1 MNKRLLSA
9 RKKNLESPPKRRKTV
24 HEDYFETTL
33 KESGID
39 LAKPPES
46 CEAKYDI
53 IVITRNLKKNLQK
66 HSDYPQNLSEFYDK
80 FVERCQDLEMFKHYL
95 FPNIVRKTTD
105 QTIQCKNDSIVKILL
120 TIPLLQNKLINYI
133 FEKAFDLAAD
143 SKCGPWIKMILRSLC
158 SLDNMID
165 SDNIATNIISLLDVT
180 YEELVQL
187 EIITTIPDIIG
198 DQAHDKIVIELSKI
212 LKQKD
217 HKLIPAT
224 LDCLSYLCLSDDQYE
239 ELRNETLNI
248 LKTTSKCSYFP
259 NFVKFLLIPGKSS
272 ESTYMVAV
280 KGLRNAL
287 SWPSSIASP
296 QEIAS
301 SQILTAQ
308 AIRNT
313 MVSSKYIANAW
324 IKLISNCGD
333 HSDHEAFDFIII
345 LILFSLSEEK
355 QKQVEQIIRKQIK
368 LNIFKEDLL
377 DKAFEK
383 YNPIIKEYLKHMI
396 LLSNSLLKTPDSIVQ
411 SFASHMYSLM
421 FDHLE
426 DSCQT
431 IVAELLQ
438 FGLNCKHSL
447 INILAILNSV
457 AAKNMSVLKH
467 QSSQML
473 TLLDRKDDMTLN
485 EIRAVMNLVC
495 GLAYSYDNS
504 VIRSDVHIIIRKYLG
519 RSNHTIKYHG
529 ILAGIHAVKYLI
541 AFSSDED
548 SNISLPEDIN
558 YGSVDCLPEGNLKE
572 AAQIIELISCS
583 TREFPKM
590 IAFFYDEFCKIIN
603 SSSHINKH
611 FLLWITE
618 AVTND
623 LAQNFIVNNLP
634 HETVGELSLSLQYCL
649 NTESET
655 DDEIAI
661 NIAGL
666 TLEEQEDVNILVL
679 SPLLQLVQTLD
690 NLQEKDNN
698 SKNIYALIGCPV
710 VMPKVD
716 VEVMKDE
723 LTDTSISAI
732 LDCLIH
738 CVNWFREVLNAFSD
752 VPEQN
757 LRSKV
762 INRVFQIQQLESLI
776 TEILMKNNLTYQP
789 PSWACHLNTS
799 NENLERTLKKQSAAK
814 RKEKKK
820 GVTDE
825 SIISESVK
833 SQATQKK
840 AVANSKMALT
850 HNIQF
855 RALDIKIIKL
865 LNEELTDADSEQALT
880 VKIATFLLIHINKAL
895 ENTLHPKLKKNIFS
909 NKQDTADVYDPVKAE
924 QYAEYVNKTMPKI
937 VDHLAFV
944 TSFLESRMCFNDTDQ
959 ETEEDDDFPYND
971 EIFEYISLL
980 ENIFNFLKTY
990 FKWIGFK
997 NRNNPLLQSSLKT
1010 LAKLDDEKLVTV
1022 QDLLTTVAK
1031 SLQNYKK
1038 YCVLL
1043 STATSLIELLKT
1055 LQEHSCNRSILVI
1068 LRDTAKSFLSK
1079 QWKTAEGAEEKGGQ
1093 LNQSIDIFGKVFFE
1107 NIEIDEIK
1115 DCTLLIMN
1123 DVEALKKGRSHL
1135 NCYKSINKNNFS
1147 ILFRIIGS
1155 SLHDRTKHQVNK
1167 RLTNSEHLEVW
1178 ESVLVTL
1185 KSMVEI
1191 TRIMDFRNILMVF
1204 FKKSIPVIKLFVTY
1218 GIPILQLEFKHNPQ
1232 RILGIWSVLQKSTR
1246 FLQSVC
1252 CHSKLKNDKV
1262 LMVKI
1267 PTVKELLETLIYK
1280 VKSVLALNECSEAFE
1295 MGNLKNRNIQGE
1307 IIASQVTVDD
1317 IEVQED
1323 CDDHLP
1329 DDSDS
1334 EDSDQELGL
1343 RSASEM
1349 I

>member
-1 MNKRLLSA
+1 MS
-9 RKKNLESPPKRRKTV
+9 PKRRKTI

-39 LAKPPES
+39 LAKPPER
-46 CEAKYDI
+46 CVAKYDI
-53 IVITRNLKKNLQK
+53 IVITRNLKKILQK
-66 HSDYPQNLSEFYDK
+66 HSDYPQNLSEFFDN

-95 FPNIVRKTTD
+95 FPNIVRKTTED
-105 QTIQCKNDSIVKILL
+105 QSIQCKNDSIVRILL

-133 FEKAFDLAAD
+133 FEKAIDLAAD

-158 SLDNMID
+158 TLDNMID

-224 LDCLSYLCLSDDQYE
+224 LDCLSYLCLSNDQYE

-248 LKTTSKCSYFP
+248 LKTTANCSYFP

-272 ESTYMVAV
+272 ESTHMVAV

-287 SWPSSIASP
+287 SWPSSIALP
-296 QEIAS
+296 EDIAS

-313 MVSSKYIANAW
+313 MVSSESIANAW
-324 IKLISNCGD
+324 IKLISNCNV
-333 HSDHEAFDFIII
+333 HSDHEAFNFIII

-355 QKQVEQIIRKQIK
+355 QKQVEKTMRKQIK

-383 YNPIIKEYLKHMI
+383 YKPIIKEYLKHMI
-396 LLSNSLLKTPDSIVQ
+396 LLTNSLLKTPDSMVQ
-411 SFASHMYSLM
+411 SFASHMYTLM

-431 IVAELLQ
+431 IVVELLQ
-438 FGLNCKHSL
+438 FGLNCKDSL
-447 INILAILNSV
+447 INILAILNNV
-457 AAKNMSVLKH
+457 AAKNMSVLKQ

-541 AFSSDED
+541 AFTSDED
-548 SNISLPEDIN
+548 SDISLPEDIN
-558 YGSVDCLPEGNLKE
+558 YGSVDCLPEGNLRE
-572 AAQIIELISCS
+572 AAQIIELINCS

-590 IAFFYDEFCKIIN
+590 IAFFYDEFCEIIK

-611 FLLWITE
+611 FLKWITLV
-618 AVTND
+618 VTND
-623 LAQNFIVNNLP
+623 LAQNYIVNNLP
-634 HETVGELSLSLQYCL
+634 HESVGELTLCLQYCL
-649 NTESET
+649 NAESEK

-666 TLEEQEDVNILVL
+666 TLEEQEDVNILIL
-679 SPLLQLVQTLD
+679 SPLFQLVQTLD
-690 NLQEKDNN
+690 NLEEKDNN
-698 SKNIYALIGCPV
+698 STNIYALIGCPV

-716 VEVMKDE
+716 VEVVRDE
-723 LTDTSISAI
+723 LTDSSISAI

-738 CVNWFREVLNAFSD
+738 CVNWFREVLNAFSA

-762 INRVFQIQQLESLI
+762 INRVFHIQQLESLI
-776 TEILMKNNLTYQP
+776 TEILTKSNLTYQP
-789 PSWACHLNTS
+789 PSWAGHLNTS
-799 NENLERTLKKQSAAK
+799 NEKEKLERTLKKLSVAK
-814 RKEKKK
+814 RKKKK
-820 GVTDE
+820 EGVTDE
-825 SIISESVK
+825 SILPESCK

-840 AVANSKMALT
+840 TAGNSKMALT

-855 RALDIKIIKL
+855 RALDIKVIEL
-865 LNEELTDADSEQALT
+865 LNEELTETDFEQALT
-880 VKIATFLLIHINKAL
+880 VKIATFLLSHINKAL
-895 ENTLHPKLKKNIFS
+895 EKTLHPKLKKNIFS
-909 NKQDTADVYDPVKAE
+909 NKQDTTDIYDPVKAE
-924 QYAEYVNKTMPKI
+924 QFAEYVNKIMPKI
-937 VDHLAFV
+937 VEHLTFV
-944 TSFLESRMCFNDTDQ
+944 TSCLEARMCFNDTDQ
-959 ETEEDDDFPYND
+959 ERDEDDELMYND
-971 EIFEYISLL
+971 ELFEYISLL
-980 ENIFNFLKTY
+980 ENIFNFLKIY

-1010 LAKLDDEKLVTV
+1010 LAKLDDETSVTM
-1022 QDLLTTVAK
+1022 QDLLTNIAK

-1038 YCVLL
+1038 YCVFL

-1079 QWKTAEGAEEKGGQ
+1079 PWKTAEGADEKGVQ

-1107 NIEIDEIK
+1107 NIEIDDIK
-1115 DCTLLIMN
+1115 DCTLSIMN

-1135 NCYKSINKNNFS
+1135 NSYKSINKNNFS

-1155 SLHDRTKHQVNK
+1155 SLHDRTKQKVNEN
-1167 RLTNSEHLEVW
+1167 LTNSEHLEVW

-1191 TRIMDFRNILMVF
+1191 TKILEFRNIMVVF

-1218 GIPILQLEFKHNPQ
+1218 GIPILQIEFKNNPQ

-1252 CHSKLKNDKV
+1252 CHLKLKNDKV
-1262 LMVKI
+1262 LMAKI

-1280 VKSVLALNECSEAFE
+1280 VKSVLASNECTEAFE

-1307 IIASQVTVDD
+1307 IIASQETVDD
-1317 IEVQED
+1317 VEVQDD

-1334 EDSDQELGL
+1334 EDNDLDLGL
-1343 RSASEM
+1343 KSASEM